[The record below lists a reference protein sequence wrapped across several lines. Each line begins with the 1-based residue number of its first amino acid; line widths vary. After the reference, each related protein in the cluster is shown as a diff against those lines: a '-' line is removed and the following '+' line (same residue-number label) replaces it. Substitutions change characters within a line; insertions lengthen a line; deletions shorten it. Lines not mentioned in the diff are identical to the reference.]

1 MQSIKYEF
9 VICYA
14 KKWTYLKN
22 VNENTQKP
30 KFGSP
35 NGRRRMQWT
44 QTPSPDLEFKLIND
58 CRHKRDVD
66 AINWLDWWFNVFKM
80 VWNLFLSNALDLLGT
95 YAYCVICNY

>member
-1 MQSIKYEF
+1 MNSLLFMQK
-9 VICYA
+9 
-14 KKWTYLKN
+14 
-22 VNENTQKP
+22 NENIWKMWVQTHK
-30 KFGSP
+30 SP
-35 NGRRRMQWT
+35 GLVAQALVSHIQWT